1 MSETFNFLCGI
12 HWFWSLIFFSIRSFQ
27 TSHGTY
33 ISTLVIRSA
42 LCKDC
47 MNLIGCQVTKWF
59 LCEQLSPVY
68 LLKVASS
75 CKTGGTEGPG
85 GPWWPLPLQNVWL
98 WWNQNHLPKND
109 HELMPPLQICGP
121 SSGPELHF
129 NTWHSILNF
138 CIHIRLEESY
148 NNGFILQTDPGESIF
163 KLSKL
168 PPITSKFIRFWIKSN
183 PFKNV
188 ILHFPVIRP

>member
-1 MSETFNFLCGI
+1 
-12 HWFWSLIFFSIRSFQ
+12 
-27 TSHGTY
+27 
-33 ISTLVIRSA
+33 
-42 LCKDC
+42 

-85 GPWWPLPLQNVWL
+85 GAIAS
-98 WWNQNHLPKND
+98 PKCLAMMESKPSALND
-109 HELMPPLQICGP
+109 HGLIMPLLQIFGP
-121 SSGPELHF
+121 SSGPELYY

-148 NNGFILQTDPGESIF
+148 NNGSVKVFSNYRTRAIITRGLYTFYPIFEGQKRFFKELFLQNSDLMYG
-163 KLSKL
+163 
-168 PPITSKFIRFWIKSN
+168 
-183 PFKNV
+183 
-188 ILHFPVIRP
+188 